1 MATKLE
7 RIAELVKTKPNEKL
21 QTLVHLINSDSLKES
36 HKRLS
41 GRKAI
46 GVDGITKEEYDNN
59 LDENIQDL
67 IQRMKKQAYK
77 PQPARR
83 VYIPKAGS
91 DKMRPLGI
99 PSYED
104 KLVQDV
110 IAQILNII
118 YEPVFLDFSYGFR
131 PHRDC
136 HGAIKKL
143 NEIIVANKT
152 CYIVDT
158 DIKGFF
164 DNVNHEWMMKFLGE
178 RIADSN
184 LLRLIKRFLKAGIM
198 EEGKYQDT
206 DRGTPQG
213 GLISPIMANVYL
225 HYVLDIWFENIV
237 KKNSQ
242 GEAHMVRYCD
252 DFVCC
257 FQYKHEAEKF
267 YRTLIE
273 RLSKFGLEVEESKTK
288 IIEFGRYA
296 ESNRKARGEV
306 KPDTFDF
313 LGFTHICSKSQTGK
327 YMVKR
332 ITSKKKLKDK
342 MQNAKKWLKEN
353 MHTNVKQLIDK
364 LNQKLEGHYRYYG
377 ITGNSIHMEKFRY
390 YVIDQLYKVLNR
402 RSQRNKYSW
411 ERFKEKILD
420 RFPIK
425 RTKIYVNLYSRA

>member
-1 MATKLE
+1 VRFPRAT
-7 RIAELVKTKPNEKL
+7 
-21 QTLVHLINSDSLKES
+21 
-36 HKRLS
+36 
-41 GRKAI
+41 
-46 GVDGITKEEYDNN
+46 
-59 LDENIQDL
+59 
-67 IQRMKKQAYK
+67 
-77 PQPARR
+77 
-83 VYIPKAGS
+83 
-91 DKMRPLGI
+91 
-99 PSYED
+99 
-104 KLVQDV
+104 
-110 IAQILNII
+110 
-118 YEPVFLDFSYGFR
+118 
-131 PHRDC
+131 
-136 HGAIKKL
+136 
-143 NEIIVANKT
+143 
-152 CYIVDT
+152 
-158 DIKGFF
+158 
-164 DNVNHEWMMKFLGE
+164 
-178 RIADSN
+178 
-184 LLRLIKRFLKAGIM
+184 
-198 EEGKYQDT
+198 
-206 DRGTPQG
+206 
-213 GLISPIMANVYL
+213 YL
-225 HYVLDIWFENIV
+225 
-237 KKNSQ
+237 
-242 GEAHMVRYCD
+242 
-252 DFVCC
+252 VCC

-273 RLSKFGLEVEESKTK
+273 RLNKFGLEVEESKTK

-296 ESNRKARGEV
+296 ESNRKGRGEG